1 MFFTK
6 WKQYPIISALRKEI
20 EIIRSIT
27 SRNINQFQKN
37 FVFWN
42 QHEKFYLLM
51 NIEENLKWW
60 VNFSFFWFIWHR
72 MTPTWKIKQW
82 MLSRL
87 NFCVNSQTPRA
98 SKNKR
103 NKPYFFTHMATVTLS
118 FSKSWRTTNCTG
130 RWPSGWQQKHL
141 WSKHRL

>member
-60 VNFSFFWFIWHR
+60 VNFSFFWFI
-72 MTPTWKIKQW
+72 
-82 MLSRL
+82 
-87 NFCVNSQTPRA
+87 
-98 SKNKR
+98 
-103 NKPYFFTHMATVTLS
+103 
-118 FSKSWRTTNCTG
+118 
-130 RWPSGWQQKHL
+130 
-141 WSKHRL
+141 